1 MRSMALI
8 TVFRKH
14 SQGRQPGSLL
24 RSFSVCL
31 CGMQKQGRQT
41 GRQEEESMVLLNAE
55 NISKSYTEKP
65 LLKNISLSISENEK
79 TGLIGVNGTGKSTL
93 LRILA
98 GAEEADSG
106 KITRTRGI
114 TVSYL
119 PQNPPYDPELSVDE
133 QAERYLR
140 EINETT
146 PEYQCR
152 SMMTKLGITDF
163 DARMGELSGGQ
174 RKRVALAAVLCTDA
188 DLIILD
194 EPTNH
199 MDNGVIDW
207 LESFLKSSRSSI
219 FMITHDRYFLDNVT
233 DRIVEIDNGS
243 IYSYE
248 GNYDY
253 YLQARAA
260 REESLLASERKRAA
274 MYKKELAWIRRGAR
288 ARTTKAKSHIERFEE
303 LRDSRLVIDDSRLE
317 MNAASSRLGKKII
330 EIEGLC
336 KSFDGKK
343 LIEDFSYTLIRNDR
357 IGIIGDNGSGKSTL
371 LKMIM
376 GEIEPDAGSISLGE
390 TVKIGYFSQET
401 HVFDPEQRV
410 IKYVEGISDN
420 VKTDDGYVSATQMLE
435 RFLFKGDKQSV
446 KIGRLSGGE
455 KRRLYLLSILM
466 QAPNVLIFDEPT
478 NDLDITTLAI
488 LEDYLDSF
496 PGALI
501 VVSHDRYFLD
511 RLCTRTFSFEG
522 NGIVR
527 QYPGGWTD
535 TMKAKE
541 FEALKKELEEKPPA
555 PVQKKKERRSSRGE
569 KLRFTFKEQ
578 KEFETID
585 SEIEALEDRMSEI
598 DREMA
603 GATDDYKKLQE
614 LSEERKTVE
623 TQLEEKTERW
633 VYLNELAEKIEN
645 Q

>member
-1 MRSMALI
+1 
-8 TVFRKH
+8 
-14 SQGRQPGSLL
+14 
-24 RSFSVCL
+24 
-31 CGMQKQGRQT
+31 
-41 GRQEEESMVLLNAE
+41 MVLLNAE

-541 FEALKKELEEKPPA
+541 FEVLKKELEEKPPA

-614 LSEERKTVE
+614 LSEERKTIE

>member
-1 MRSMALI
+1 
-8 TVFRKH
+8 
-14 SQGRQPGSLL
+14 
-24 RSFSVCL
+24 
-31 CGMQKQGRQT
+31 MQK
-41 GRQEEESMVLLNAE
+41 

-233 DRIVEIDNGS
+233 DRILEIDNGS

-541 FEALKKELEEKPPA
+541 FEVLKKELEEKPPA